1 MKKIL
6 ALTDLSENSAHA
18 VRFAAMLARQMHKKL
33 LLYHSYAVIPVIPSY
48 AGAPWVARDIQHAAR
63 LQMARLQ
70 ELAETVSLAG
80 PEELPKIEVSCGEG
94 SLVTNVKNILE
105 HNDTEIIVMGASSGR
120 RLDHFLNGRDT
131 LDIIRN
137 CHRPVLIVPHNA
149 APESIQKIILAT
161 TFHDRDIPAIHYLVN
176 LAKLLAARLEVTHV
190 QHLHDTADEERL
202 EISFRRLLDSFK
214 YPLITYRKVRGKS
227 VSARLLKEGK
237 EYEADMLALIYHS
250 HNFLADFFEP
260 GTLRRLLAHHNLP
273 VMVLSSQMKVE
284 Y

>member
-18 VRFAAMLARQMHKKL
+18 ARFAAMLASQLHKKL

-63 LQMARLQ
+63 QRLARLQ

-80 PEELPKIEVSCGEG
+80 PEELPEVSCGEG
-94 SLVTNVKNILE
+94 SLVNNVKNILE

-120 RLDHFLNGRDT
+120 LLDHFLNGRDT
-131 LDIIRN
+131 IDIIRN

-149 APESIQKIILAT
+149 APESIRKIILAT
-161 TFHDRDIPAIHYLVN
+161 TFRDRDIPAIHYLVN

-190 QHLHDTADEERL
+190 QRLHDIADEERL
-202 EISFRRLLDSFK
+202 EISFRRLLESFK

-227 VSARLLKEGK
+227 VSARLLREGK
-237 EYEADMLALIYHS
+237 ECEADMLVLIYHS

-273 VMVLSSQMKVE
+273 VLVLPSQMKVE